1 MIPPPNLP
9 RVRGRNG
16 VSFPACG
23 GGLESDKG
31 TSLRFTACEAFAS
44 FALTPSPSP
53 TLWERGV
60 GANGCSPAAVFSLAR
75 PAGEGDTEGE
85 GKQASTPNAKQ
96 GRTVRAPL
104 HEEPH
109 PRVAG
114 EGGEGL
120 LLPTAQTQQA
130 RQTRTQRDHRRRLRH
145 KACALQINRVSTRVE
160 ACACPAGNYAVRI
173 GRVGLVDARKG

>member
-1 MIPPPNLP
+1 M
-9 RVRGRNG
+9 R
-16 VSFPACG
+16 

-75 PAGEGDTEGE
+75 PAGEGDTGGE

-104 HEEPH
+104 HDEPH
-109 PRVAG
+109 PRVRGKRVRAYFF
-114 EGGEGL
+114 
-120 LLPTAQTQQA
+120 
-130 RQTRTQRDHRRRLRH
+130 RRRRPS
-145 KACALQINRVSTRVE
+145 KPARPAPNTIIDAGSGTFVTIFNTRSPVYDEVEEAKTSLQVVLNP
-160 ACACPAGNYAVRI
+160 PAPM
-173 GRVGLVDARKG
+173 K